1 MRLFI
6 AINFN
11 NDTRSKLVSLRD
23 ELRSRSKRGN
33 FTAAENLHL
42 TLVFLGEC
50 NAEQTDTIK
59 AVIGETAFDP
69 FPVSI
74 ERVGRFRRD
83 NGDLWWAG
91 VKDSKPLQD
100 LYSDLT
106 GGLANAGF
114 FLEKRQYSP
123 HITLGRKIVTE
134 AKPWGVSPFGE
145 TVISIELMKSETV
158 GGKLTYTA
166 IG

>member
-11 NDTRSKLVSLRD
+11 DDTRSRLVSLRD

-33 FTAAENLHL
+33 FTVAENLHL

-50 NAEQTDTIK
+50 GAEQAGIIR
-59 AVIGETAFDP
+59 AVISETAFDP

-83 NGDLWWAG
+83 GGDLWWAG
-91 VKDSKPLQD
+91 VKESKPLQD

-106 GGLANAGF
+106 GRLTNAGF
-114 FLEKRQYSP
+114 SLEKRQYSP
-123 HITLGRKIVTE
+123 HITLGRKVVTE
-134 AKPWGVSPFGE
+134 AAPWGVSPFAE
-145 TVISIELMKSETV
+145 TVTSIELMKSETV

-166 IG
+166 VN

>member
-11 NDTRSKLVSLRD
+11 DDTRSRLVSLRD

-50 NAEQTDTIK
+50 GAGQADIVR
-59 AVIGETAFDP
+59 AVISKIIFDP

-91 VKDSKPLQD
+91 VKESKPLQD
-100 LYSDLT
+100 LHSDLT
-106 GGLANAGF
+106 DRLTNAGF
-114 FLEKRQYSP
+114 ALEKRQYSP
-123 HITLGRKIVTE
+123 HITLGRKVVTD
-134 AKPWGVSPFGE
+134 AAPWNVPPFGE
-145 TVISIELMKSETV
+145 TVMGIELMKSETV
-158 GGKLTYTA
+158 GGS
-166 IG
+166 

>member
-11 NDTRSKLVSLRD
+11 DDTRSRLVSLRD

-50 NAEQTDTIK
+50 GTEQADIVRE
-59 AVIGETAFDP
+59 VISQTAFDP
-69 FPVSI
+69 FLISI
-74 ERVGRFRRD
+74 ERVGRFKRD

-100 LYSDLT
+100 LHSDLT
-106 GGLANAGF
+106 DRLTNAGF
-114 FLEKRQYSP
+114 TLEKRQYSP
-123 HITLGRKIVTE
+123 HITLGRKIVTDSRTME
-134 AKPWGVSPFGE
+134 C
-145 TVISIELMKSETV
+145 
-158 GGKLTYTA
+158 TA
-166 IG
+166 IRRNGDEH